1 MDPHLFFENIMK
13 EMSEYL
19 EQICEKEDI
28 IAWSRNVVEECK
40 KEDDINK
47 LSEHLYG
54 IWNDVYKYSID
65 NKLAITKV
73 HTEYFEKYFASVEN
87 EKRRKKAKKCL

>member
-1 MDPHLFFENIMK
+1 MEEIFA
-13 EMSEYL
+13 YL
-19 EQICEKEDI
+19 ASICTIGDI
-28 IAWSRNVVEECK
+28 INWSIKAVEESREEGDK
-40 KEDDINK
+40 FVNK

-87 EKRRKKAKKCL
+87 EKRRKKAEKCI